1 MAIVNIYWQIFGA
14 ALKIIKIKP
23 VTLGL
28 LTLSPLSQVL
38 YDPSEFNILY
48 LNFSYDD
55 LQYNRF
61 V

>member
-1 MAIVNIYWQIFGA
+1 MAIVNIYWTIFGA
-14 ALKIIKIKP
+14 ALKIIKI
-23 VTLGL
+23 TFGL
-28 LTLSPLSQVL
+28 LTLSSLSQVL
-38 YDPSEFNILY
+38 YDPIEFNILY